1 MIYEPNSNLDASSFS
16 EIDSEPDL
24 HQNFLIVG
32 IGASA
37 GGLEVFTQLLQ
48 NLPEDTGM
56 GFVLVQH
63 LSPQYDSQ
71 LSEILRNTT
80 QMPVNEA
87 EEGMKIMPNSVY
99 TIPPN
104 TLMTIEQGI
113 LRLEPRQQVR
123 GKYMVIDGFFSSLA
137 IDRGDQAIAVILS
150 GNNEDGTVGLGE
162 IKAAGGTTFAQDLAS
177 SEFPTMPMIA
187 IASGY
192 VDFVLSPLEIAAEL
206 VNISLGKRESDEGSN
221 SDSAMTT
228 AITIYEPDDQ
238 SVLVFAENPDTLQI
252 IFELLQNAMGADFRN
267 YKQGTIRRR
276 ILRRMSLLNLSKL
289 EDYATYLQEHPSE
302 VKALYNDILINV
314 TSFFRDPDSFRAL
327 QELVFPAICQHKSS
341 DEPIRIWV
349 AGCATGEEVYSIAIS
364 LLEFFAD
371 HPIKNPIQ
379 IFATDISD
387 NVIDKARLGIYP
399 QNLLVDV
406 SPERLRRF
414 FTPVKGGYQI
424 GKIVRELCVFA
435 RQNLTSDPPFS
446 RLDLISCRNMLIY
459 LEPVLQKK
467 VMPIFHY
474 ALNVDGFLMLGSAEG
489 IGNAGDLFASV
500 DKKNRIYKSKLTPS
514 RMHFNFV
521 KSTYKREPVNLAK
534 YKEDPVETNLE
545 QLADQVV
552 LSRYAP
558 VGVLINSELEIL
570 QFRGQTSLYLEPSPG
585 KASLNLLKMAR
596 VELRIELQA
605 AVYNAKKED
614 LPISRDGIEMQQGLL
629 VRLDVIP
636 LKSNSEQFFLV
647 LFESR
652 PMPIMLSPANVN
664 AMVKSRKAQAN
675 RVDMEVVRLT
685 HELEKTK
692 EYLRSIIETQEAN
705 NQDLKVAGEEIL
717 SSNEELQ
724 SANEE
729 LETAKE
735 EIQATNEELS
745 TVNDEL
751 RSRNVQLHQINNDM
765 QNLLSSVNIPIL
777 MLSGDLRIR
786 RFTPMAEQAFNLI
799 PSDVG
804 RPFSDIQINLD
815 VQHIRN
821 LVTDVIDHL
830 IPYEQDVQDHS
841 GYWYSLRIRP
851 YRTTDNRIDGVVISL
866 IDIDSL
872 KRSTIDL
879 EASRNYA
886 TAIIETLRQ
895 PLVVLNAEL
904 EVITANR
911 AFYQIFQMYPH
922 QTEGQSIF
930 ALGNGDWNIPKL
942 RSLLNEILMLDI
954 SVQDYEVTQNFVKL
968 GTRTMLLNACQIDQ
982 CNIGKMVLIA
992 IEDITERKLQK
1003 QLLITKNQE
1012 LSKAMTAYAT
1022 ANRAK
1027 SIFLGNISHELRTPL
1042 SSIMG
1047 FSQIL
1052 QDNPNLNPE
1061 SQQYLEIISQSGE
1074 HLLSLIED
1082 LLDISRIEADKMEM
1096 EPNLLSLANF
1106 LEVTVGM
1113 ICIKAVQKNL
1123 NLTTYFDPNL
1133 PETIY
1138 ADEKRLRQ
1146 VILNLLGNAIKFT
1159 ATGTITFS
1167 VTVSQSDHQA
1177 ISKQLIRFAI
1187 ADTGVGLSAEEMSKI
1202 FLPFE
1207 QVGKAEAKPQ
1217 GAGLGLAISQSLVKK
1232 MGGEIIVV
1240 SQIGMGSTFSFELL
1254 IDNQEPALSVPLEE
1268 AIALLTPESNSSQM
1282 IHVLEE
1288 AAIVNKVKLA
1298 SNMPLSILVAEDIQY
1313 NQLLIQKFLQRL
1325 GYEPSIA
1332 RNGLEVI
1339 AQLRERHYDVILMD
1353 IQMPQLDGIAATQR
1367 IVAEWD
1373 RASRPY
1379 IIAVTANV
1387 LPEDRERYAAIGINT
1402 CISKPIDL
1410 AKLEKALLQVRSH
1423 Q

>member
-1 MIYEPNSNLDASSFS
+1 
-16 EIDSEPDL
+16 
-24 HQNFLIVG
+24 
-32 IGASA
+32 
-37 GGLEVFTQLLQ
+37 
-48 NLPEDTGM
+48 
-56 GFVLVQH
+56 
-63 LSPQYDSQ
+63 
-71 LSEILRNTT
+71 
-80 QMPVNEA
+80 
-87 EEGMKIMPNSVY
+87 
-99 TIPPN
+99 
-104 TLMTIEQGI
+104 
-113 LRLEPRQQVR
+113 
-123 GKYMVIDGFFSSLA
+123 
-137 IDRGDQAIAVILS
+137 
-150 GNNEDGTVGLGE
+150 
-162 IKAAGGTTFAQDLAS
+162 
-177 SEFPTMPMIA
+177 
-187 IASGY
+187 
-192 VDFVLSPLEIAAEL
+192 
-206 VNISLGKRESDEGSN
+206 
-221 SDSAMTT
+221 
-228 AITIYEPDDQ
+228 
-238 SVLVFAENPDTLQI
+238 
-252 IFELLQNAMGADFRN
+252 
-267 YKQGTIRRR
+267 
-276 ILRRMSLLNLSKL
+276 
-289 EDYATYLQEHPSE
+289 
-302 VKALYNDILINV
+302 
-314 TSFFRDPDSFRAL
+314 
-327 QELVFPAICQHKSS
+327 
-341 DEPIRIWV
+341 
-349 AGCATGEEVYSIAIS
+349 
-364 LLEFFAD
+364 
-371 HPIKNPIQ
+371 
-379 IFATDISD
+379 
-387 NVIDKARLGIYP
+387 
-399 QNLLVDV
+399 
-406 SPERLRRF
+406 
-414 FTPVKGGYQI
+414 
-424 GKIVRELCVFA
+424 
-435 RQNLTSDPPFS
+435 
-446 RLDLISCRNMLIY
+446 
-459 LEPVLQKK
+459 
-467 VMPIFHY
+467 
-474 ALNVDGFLMLGSAEG
+474 
-489 IGNAGDLFASV
+489 
-500 DKKNRIYKSKLTPS
+500 
-514 RMHFNFV
+514 
-521 KSTYKREPVNLAK
+521 
-534 YKEDPVETNLE
+534 
-545 QLADQVV
+545 
-552 LSRYAP
+552 
-558 VGVLINSELEIL
+558 
-570 QFRGQTSLYLEPSPG
+570 
-585 KASLNLLKMAR
+585 MAR

-605 AVYNAKKED
+605 ALYSAKKED
-614 LPISRDGIEMQQGLL
+614 LQISKDDIHMQPKLL
-629 VRLDVIP
+629 VKLDVIP
-636 LKSNSEQFFLV
+636 LKANSEQFFLV

-664 AMVKSRKAQAN
+664 AMVKSRKSQTN
-675 RVDMEVVRLT
+675 QTNMEVVRLT
-685 HELEKTK
+685 HELAKTK
-692 EYLRSIIETQEAN
+692 EYLRSIIEVQEAN

-745 TVNDEL
+745 TINDEL
-751 RSRNVQLHQINNDM
+751 RSRNVQLHQVNNDM

-815 VQHIRN
+815 VQHIRT
-821 LVTDVIDHL
+821 LVTDVIDNL

-866 IDIDSL
+866 IDINSL
-872 KRSTIDL
+872 KRSAIEL

-895 PLVVLNAEL
+895 PLVTLNAEL
-904 EVITANR
+904 QVITANH
-911 AFYQIFQMYPH
+911 AFYQTFQMQPH
-922 QTEGQSIF
+922 QTERQSIF
-930 ALGNGDWNIPKL
+930 ALGNGDWDIPKL

-954 SVQDYEVTQNFVKL
+954 SVQDYEVTQNFANL

-982 CNIGKMVLIA
+982 GNIGKMVLLA

-1012 LSKAMTAYAT
+1012 LSEAMTAYAT

-1027 SIFLGNISHELRTPL
+1027 NIFLGNISHELRTPL

-1052 QDNPNLNPE
+1052 QDNPSLNAE
-1061 SQQYLEIISQSGE
+1061 SQKYLEIISQSGE

-1082 LLDISRIEADKMEM
+1082 LLDISRIESGKMEM

-1123 NLTTYFDPNL
+1123 NLATYFDPNL

-1177 ISKQLIRFAI
+1177 GAKQLIRFAI
-1187 ADTGVGLSAEEMSKI
+1187 ADTGVGLTTEEIRRI

-1207 QVGKAEAKPQ
+1207 QVGKAEVKPQ
-1217 GAGLGLAISQSLVKK
+1217 GAGLGLAISQSLVKH
-1232 MGGEIIVV
+1232 MGSEIIVV
-1240 SQIGMGSTFSFELL
+1240 SQIGMGSTFSFDLL

-1268 AIALLTPESNSSQM
+1268 AITLLTPETNSSQM

-1298 SNMPLSILVAEDIQY
+1298 STMPLSILVAEDVQY

-1332 RNGLEVI
+1332 RNGLEVL
-1339 AQLRERHYDVILMD
+1339 AQLREKHYDVILMD
-1353 IQMPQLDGIAATQR
+1353 IQMPELDGIAATQR
-1367 IVAEWD
+1367 IVAAWD
-1373 RASRPY
+1373 QASRPY

-1387 LPEDRERYAAIGINT
+1387 LPEDLKRYTAIGINT